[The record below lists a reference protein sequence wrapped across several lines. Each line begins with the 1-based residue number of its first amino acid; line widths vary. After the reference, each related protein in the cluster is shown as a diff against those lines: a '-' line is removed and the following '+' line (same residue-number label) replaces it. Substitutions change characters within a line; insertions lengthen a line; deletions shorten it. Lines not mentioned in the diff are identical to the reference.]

1 MHRLIAASAV
11 HGTGAPAWPTA
22 GSRIIPVLLI
32 AHDLD
37 EAARL
42 RSGMER
48 MSGDGEEGSA
58 FRCVGHAREAEESL
72 RLAAQHRPEIVLLVL
87 DAAGRCIPELISL
100 IREQVPGAAVL
111 VLAQDDEPELVCRS
125 LRSGADGYVVKD
137 DQTRPLHELLRA
149 VWSGHLPVS
158 PGVARLILTQFRRGQ
173 PRKSLYDL
181 NLSPRQREVLDQIC
195 RGWTN
200 KEIAAELGISTDAVK
215 LHVKAV
221 KRKMGVHSRT
231 QISGW
236 GGGGMMRVSGQW
248 DGPRSGMDDRCLP
261 FWGYGLVEPNHSE
274 FRY

>member
-11 HGTGAPAWPTA
+11 HGTEAPAWPTA
-22 GSRIIPVLLI
+22 GSRIIPVLVI
-32 AHDLD
+32 AHDRD

-125 LRSGADGYVVKD
+125 LRSGADGYVVQD

-149 VWSGHLPVS
+149 VWNGRLPVS
-158 PGVARLILTQFRRGQ
+158 PGVARLILAQFRGMQ

-181 NLSPRQREVLDQIC
+181 NLSPRQRAVMDQIC
-195 RGWTN
+195 KGWTN
-200 KEIAAELGISTDAVK
+200 KEIAAELGISTDTVK

-231 QISGW
+231 QILGW
-236 GGGGMMRVSGQW
+236 VGRG
-248 DGPRSGMDDRCLP
+248 DI
-261 FWGYGLVEPNHSE
+261 
-274 FRY
+274 